1 MLGNKSDRMRIF
13 LTFFFLVT
21 LITTTSAQKNAK
33 WDLRRCVEYAMA
45 NNISVKQADIQAR
58 VSAIGLKQSKLDK
71 YPSLNYQMSH
81 GLTYGR
87 SLNQNTNVYQNLNA
101 MFENHGLQAS
111 VTIFNWGTLNNT
123 VAANQY
129 GYEADL
135 AGVDK
140 AKNDIGLTVARQYL
154 LALLSYE
161 QSKVNQIQLDQS
173 LQQYTNTRK
182 LVDAGTLPELNAAE
196 LEAQVARD
204 SATLILSLANHEV
217 DKLTL
222 KGLLNLPADELF
234 ELDTPPVETIPVDN
248 ILTENPA
255 SVYKMALNSQP
266 QIKGNNL
273 RLMASEKAYQANKGR
288 LYPTISAFGGL
299 RTSFNNGFQEYYR
312 SGSSEKATGFYIKSP
327 VTQPVYTVT
336 DDIASRQ
343 NKFMGSIWNGYGN
356 QLKDNFGQN
365 FGISLNVPIFNG
377 WQARA
382 QVERSKLDIE
392 RSELAI
398 TRDTLQLKQD
408 VYNAYQQAYGSY
420 KTFLAREKQVKTAER
435 SFELASKRYDLGVM
449 QTIEW
454 LTIQNNLTRAKVDR
468 LIAQYD
474 YVFKMKVLEFYKGRG
489 VRL

>member
-1 MLGNKSDRMRIF
+1 MGNKSDRMRIF
-13 LTFFFLVT
+13 LTIFFLVT
-21 LITTTSAQKNAK
+21 LITTASAQKNAK

-45 NNISVKQADIQAR
+45 NNISVKQADIDAR
-58 VSAIGLKQSKLDK
+58 VSAIALKQSKLDR
-71 YPSLNYQMSH
+71 YPTLNYQMNH

-101 MFENHGLQAS
+101 MFENHGLQAA

-123 VAANQY
+123 VAANKY

-135 AGVDK
+135 ATIDK

-222 KGLLNLPADELF
+222 KGLLNLPADEPF
-234 ELDTPPVETIPVDN
+234 ELDTPPVESIPVDN

-273 RLMASEKAYQANKGR
+273 RLMATEKAYQASKGR

-299 RTSFNNGFQEYYR
+299 RTSFNNGFEEFYR
-312 SGSSEKATGFYIKSP
+312 SGSSEKQTGLYIKSP
-327 VTQPVYTVT
+327 TTVPVYTVT
-336 DDIASRQ
+336 DDIATRQ

-392 RSELAI
+392 RSELTI

-408 VYNAYQQAYGSY
+408 VYNAYQQAYGSF

-435 SFELASKRYDLGVM
+435 SFELASKRFDLGVM

>member
-1 MLGNKSDRMRIF
+1 MF
-13 LTFFFLVT
+13 LLTLFLQS
-21 LITTTSAQKNAK
+21 SAQKAAK

-45 NNISVKQADIQAR
+45 NNISVRQADIQAR
-58 VSAIGLKQSKLDK
+58 TSEIILKQSKYSK
-71 YPSLNYQMSH
+71 YPSLNYSLNH

-101 MFENHGLQAS
+101 MFENHNLQAQ
-111 VTIFNWGTLNNT
+111 VTIFNWGSLNNT
-123 VAANQY
+123 VSSNKF

-135 AGVDK
+135 AAIDK
-140 AKNDIGLTVARQYL
+140 AKNDIGLNVARQYL
-154 LALLSYE
+154 LALLSFE
-161 QSKVNQIQLDQS
+161 QTRVNEIQLQQS
-173 LQQYTNTRK
+173 LQQYNNTRK

-204 SATLILSLANHEV
+204 SATLIQSLANYEI

-222 KGLLNLPADELF
+222 KGLLNLPADEIF

-248 ILTENPA
+248 ILLEDPA
-255 SVYKMALNSQP
+255 SVYKLALNSQP

-273 RLMASEKAYQANKGR
+273 RLASSEKAYQAFRGR

-299 RTSFNNGFQEYYR
+299 RTSFNNGFQEFYR
-312 SGSSEKATGFYIKSP
+312 SGSSEKMTGFYTKSP
-327 VTQPVYTVT
+327 ADPTPVYAFT
-336 DDIASRQ
+336 DDLGTRQ
-343 NKFMGSIWNGYGN
+343 NKFMGSIWNGYGT

-365 FGISLNVPIFNG
+365 FGIALTVPIFNG
-377 WQARA
+377 WQARSN
-382 QVERSKLDIE
+382 VERSKLDIE
-392 RSELAI
+392 RSKLAI

-408 VYNAYQQAYGSY
+408 VYNAYQQAFGSY

>member
-1 MLGNKSDRMRIF
+1 MRKF
-13 LTFFFLVT
+13 LSFLFLLT
-21 LITTTSAQKNAK
+21 LFLQSFAQKTAK

-45 NNISVKQADIQAR
+45 NNVSVLQADIQAR
-58 VSAIGLKQSKLDK
+58 TSAIILKQSKYDK
-71 YPSLNYQMSH
+71 YPSLNYNMTH

-87 SLNQNTNVYQNLNA
+87 SLNQNTNIYQNLNA
-101 MFENHGLQAS
+101 MFENHNLQAQ
-111 VTIFNWGTLNNT
+111 VTIFNWGSLNNT
-123 VAANQY
+123 VASNKF

-135 AGVDK
+135 AAVDK
-140 AKNDIGLTVARQYL
+140 AKNDIGLNVARQYL
-154 LALLSYE
+154 LALLSFE
-161 QSKVNQIQLDQS
+161 QSKVNEIQLQQS
-173 LQQYTNTRK
+173 LQQYNNTRK

-204 SATLILSLANHEV
+204 SATLIQTLANFEI

-222 KGLLNLPADELF
+222 KGLLNLPADEPF

-273 RLMASEKAYQANKGR
+273 RLMASEKAYEASRGR

-299 RTSFNNGFQEYYR
+299 RTSFNNGFEEFFR
-312 SGSSEKATGFYIKSP
+312 SGSSEKMTQFYTKAP
-327 VTQPVYTVT
+327 ANPTPVYAYT
-336 DDIASRQ
+336 DDLATRQ

-365 FGISLNVPIFNG
+365 FGLAINVPIFNG
-377 WQARA
+377 WQARSS
-382 QVERSKLDIE
+382 VERSKLDIE
-392 RSELAI
+392 RSKLAI

-420 KTFLAREKQVKTAER
+420 KTFLAREKQVKTSER
-435 SFELASKRYDLGVM
+435 SFELASRRFDLGVM

-454 LTIQNNLTRAKVDR
+454 LTIQNNLTRARVDR

>member
-1 MLGNKSDRMRIF
+1 MRKF
-13 LTFFFLVT
+13 LSFLFLFT
-21 LITTTSAQKNAK
+21 LFLQSSAQQNAK

-45 NNISVKQADIQAR
+45 NNISVQQADIQAR
-58 VSAIGLKQSKLDK
+58 TSAVILKQSKFDK
-71 YPSLNYQMSH
+71 YPSLNYNMSH
-81 GLTYGR
+81 GWTFGR
-87 SLNQNTNVYQNLNA
+87 SLNQNTNVYQNLNS
-101 MFENHGLQAS
+101 MFENHGLQAQ
-111 VTIFNWGTLNNT
+111 VTIFNWNTLNNT
-123 VAANQY
+123 VASNKY

-135 AGVDK
+135 AAVDK
-140 AKNDIGLTVARQYL
+140 ARNDIGLTVARQYL
-154 LALLSYE
+154 LALLSFE
-161 QSKVNQIQLDQS
+161 QAKVNEIQLQQS
-173 LQQYTNTRK
+173 LQQYNNTRK
-182 LVDAGTLPELNAAE
+182 LVDAGTLPELNAVE

-204 SATLILSLANHEV
+204 SATLIQTLANHEI
-217 DKLTL
+217 DKLAL
-222 KGLLNLPADELF
+222 KGLLNLPADEVF
-234 ELDTPPVETIPVDN
+234 ELDTPPIETIPVDN
-248 ILTENPA
+248 ILVENPA
-255 SVYKMALNSQP
+255 DIYKLALSSQP

-273 RLMASEKAYQANKGR
+273 RLMASEKAYQVSRGR

-299 RTSFNNGFQEYYR
+299 RTSFNNGFEEFYR
-312 SGSSEKATGFYIKSP
+312 SGSSEKPTGFYTKSP
-327 VTQPVYTVT
+327 ANPTTVYAFT
-336 DDIASRQ
+336 DDFASRQ
-343 NKFMGSIWNGYGN
+343 NNMLGSIWNGYGN

-377 WQARA
+377 WQAKS

-392 RSELAI
+392 RSKLAI

-408 VYNAYQQAYGSY
+408 VYNAYQQSFGSF

>member
-1 MLGNKSDRMRIF
+1 
-13 LTFFFLVT
+13 
-21 LITTTSAQKNAK
+21 
-33 WDLRRCVEYAMA
+33 
-45 NNISVKQADIQAR
+45 
-58 VSAIGLKQSKLDK
+58 
-71 YPSLNYQMSH
+71 
-81 GLTYGR
+81 
-87 SLNQNTNVYQNLNA
+87 
-101 MFENHGLQAS
+101 
-111 VTIFNWGTLNNT
+111 
-123 VAANQY
+123 
-129 GYEADL
+129 
-135 AGVDK
+135 
-140 AKNDIGLTVARQYL
+140 
-154 LALLSYE
+154 
-161 QSKVNQIQLDQS
+161 
-173 LQQYTNTRK
+173 
-182 LVDAGTLPELNAAE
+182 
-196 LEAQVARD
+196 
-204 SATLILSLANHEV
+204 
-217 DKLTL
+217 
-222 KGLLNLPADELF
+222 
-234 ELDTPPVETIPVDN
+234 
-248 ILTENPA
+248 
-255 SVYKMALNSQP
+255 MALNSQP

-273 RLMASEKAYQANKGR
+273 RLMATEKAYQASKGR

-299 RTSFNNGFQEYYR
+299 RTSFNNGFEEFYR
-312 SGSSEKATGFYIKSP
+312 SGSSEKQTGLYIKSP
-327 VTQPVYTVT
+327 TTVPVYTVT
-336 DDIASRQ
+336 DDIATRQ
-343 NKFMGSIWNGYGN
+343 NTFMGSIWNGYGN

-392 RSELAI
+392 RSELTI